1 MRKRH
6 SAPDEVLAFM
16 RVCKVPLSPKIE
28 RGTPLPRAFQQLPF
42 LCCWR
47 RKVPVCAPK
56 SLKPRGR
63 GGAFQNHRTNSLNTR
78 QTYTRTHTDTKV
90 NDRSS
95 SSDKPPT
102 LGLYVRLESH
112 GPAGLPRSGRCAARQ
127 QPVSPSRPA
136 PTVSARPRGREKATA
151 ALRGRPLLKLQPLG
165 PRELRRPRWLCSR
178 GSCLSAPACRSRS
191 ARVRRLPGRSP
202 PPPLPPGRPQGF
214 SVGVPRS

>member
-16 RVCKVPLSPKIE
+16 RVRKVPLSPKIE
-28 RGTPLPRAFQQLPF
+28 RGTPLPRAFKQLPF

-63 GGAFQNHRTNSLNTR
+63 GGAFQNHRTVSTQDKLTHGHT
-78 QTYTRTHTDTKV
+78 QTQKV

-112 GPAGLPRSGRCAARQ
+112 GPAGLPRSERCAARQ
-127 QPVSPSRPA
+127 QPFAPSANGLGSPSRP
-136 PTVSARPRGREKATA
+136 GKATA

-191 ARVRRLPGRSP
+191 ARARRLPGRSP
-202 PPPLPPGRPQGF
+202 PPPLPPGHPQGF